1 MLLIQAL
8 EIVYRLSFCIIDEE
22 ELDEDCDYAPVIVI
36 TSILLPA
43 MVQHNSNR

>member
-8 EIVYRLSFCIIDEE
+8 EIVYRLSFCIIDD
-22 ELDEDCDYAPVIVI
+22 ELDEDWDYAPVIVI

-43 MVQHNSNR
+43 IVRHNSYL